1 MVSLKARE
9 YISGDGT
16 EIYCS
21 DVEKGVRC
29 PYTGEF
35 ISIMD
40 VCLNCKNNYMEG
52 SGVHYCIRTSTPKT
66 ETPP

>member
-1 MVSLKARE
+1 MKARE
-9 YISGDGT
+9 YTAGDGT

-29 PYTGEF
+29 PYTDEF
-35 ISIMD
+35 VSIMD

-52 SGVHYCIRTSTPKT
+52 GSLHYCLRGSTQSTNK
-66 ETPP
+66 EVEE